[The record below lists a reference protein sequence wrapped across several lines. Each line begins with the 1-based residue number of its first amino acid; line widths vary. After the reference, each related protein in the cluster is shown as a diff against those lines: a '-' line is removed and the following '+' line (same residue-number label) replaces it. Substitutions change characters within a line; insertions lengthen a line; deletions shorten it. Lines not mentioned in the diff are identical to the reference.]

1 MGTIPVGPTF
11 VAGQKLT
18 AAQLNQMNAVSD
30 FWALTPRC
38 YAYSSVAQSIPNT
51 TGTAID
57 MTSEVYDIV
66 QAGDSGSHGGV
77 TNPSRIQIRTT
88 GKYEITGQIQFA
100 SNATGIRTAQVRM
113 NAAGNVASGTLLS
126 TNQQAP
132 LTGASTSVTLPVVEV
147 ALTDTDYVEMF
158 ATQTSGG
165 ALNTVSGQGT
175 TFLRIKLTG
184 S

>member
-1 MGTIPVGPTF
+1 MGTIPTGPTF

-18 AAQLNQMNAVSD
+18 AAQLNSMNDVSA

-38 YAYSSVAQSIPNT
+38 YAYSNTAQSIPNT
-51 TGTAID
+51 TGTVVALD
-57 MTSEVYDIV
+57 AEVYDIV
-66 QAGDSGSHGGV
+66 QSGDTASHDLV
-77 TNPSRIQIRTT
+77 TNNSRIVVRTT

-100 SNATGIRTAQVRM
+100 SNATGIRTAQVRL
-113 NAAGNVASGTLLS
+113 NAAGAVGSGTLLG
-126 TNQQAP
+126 TNQQSP
-132 LTGASTSVTLPVVEV
+132 LTGASTSVGLTPVEV
-147 ALTDTDYVEMF
+147 ALTAGDYVEMF